1 MFKLLKDV
9 GNKISDAHAEMK
21 RKGHARLLGEL
32 RTYQDVI
39 EEEDFSGWPD
49 DLSDLP
55 QAQLDALYDGEL
67 AKRNLQH
74 AKERRAR
81 NNRLREVEQWFADV
95 LDVPGAVL
103 KVDTS
108 KCLSKAVFRPYY
120 QELYNSKTQGL
131 GRGRAQGLWAAFEPP
146 TLERPISDLSSR
158 ELAALKACAIFYA
171 HAGEEKMFEKDKAM
185 FAWGE
190 GRGFHGESGE
200 YGWLVEKG
208 CSVHL
213 EGLAQLVNH
222 RLGEVKQVMTD
233 TPESRL
239 AKVLSPL
246 FSQGQ
251 AWAEHIAAPFCPHV
265 LGETMMLGLL
275 NGREPIGFAGNES
288 LLTIGGPG
296 SGKTQ
301 AHVIPNVL
309 TYRGSVIVLDVKG
322 EVFRATAGYRQDAIG
337 STVYRF
343 SLMKDGGAQHRY
355 NPLDLIS
362 RDEDEVFDDAH
373 RMAQHLIP
381 HPPQEKDPFWVNS
394 ARDLVAAVI
403 AAVIIDPD
411 VEEPNFTAVLDRLMT
426 AGNNRLEMLERVA
439 VLGRQAGIRQLTYA
453 GETLVSLA
461 QESERTF
468 ESIVQHARQALAPIG
483 SPLVERAT
491 KTSDWTPEDLRKSG
505 ASLYIAVPQDKIE
518 FFPPLLRLIL
528 AQHLDALMRVEPE
541 QQGGSLPLTLFLDE
555 LPQLGNF
562 EPVVK
567 AIELGRGYGIRVW
580 GFAQNPQQ
588 IERSYERASV
598 ILDSVAVRSFLSIDL
613 PMAEQLSRS
622 LGETVN
628 LITEEKQPLATPAA
642 LLGPD
647 FKDRAVIL
655 GRNCAPINASML
667 QAWQVHEKELNRPYV
682 DTVAAAEA

>member
-1 MFKLLKDV
+1 MLKAAGMFYIHV
-9 GNKISDAHAEMK
+9 GN
-21 RKGHARLLGEL
+21 RK
-32 RTYQDVI
+32 
-39 EEEDFSGWPD
+39 
-49 DLSDLP
+49 
-55 QAQLDALYDGEL
+55 
-67 AKRNLQH
+67 
-74 AKERRAR
+74 
-81 NNRLREVEQWFADV
+81 
-95 LDVPGAVL
+95 
-103 KVDTS
+103 
-108 KCLSKAVFRPYY
+108 
-120 QELYNSKTQGL
+120 
-131 GRGRAQGLWAAFEPP
+131 AFE
-146 TLERPISDLSSR
+146 R
-158 ELAALKACAIFYA
+158 
-171 HAGEEKMFEKDKAM
+171 DKAM
-185 FAWGE
+185 IAWGDGKGSH
-190 GRGFHGESGE
+190 GRDGQ
-200 YGWLVEKG
+200 YGWITEQG
-208 CSVHL
+208 IDAHL
-213 EGLAQLVNH
+213 NGAEQLVH
-222 RLGEVKQVMTD
+222 FRLGEVKSILTEHPD
-233 TPESRL
+233 GDL
-239 AKVLSPL
+239 AKELTPL

-265 LGETMMLGLL
+265 PGETLMLGLL

-394 ARDLVAAVI
+394 ARDLVAAII

-491 KTSDWTPEDLRKSG
+491 KTSDWAPEDLRKPG

-518 FFPPLLRLIL
+518 FFAPLLRLIL

-541 QQGGSLPLTLFLDE
+541 QQGGRLPLTLFLDE

-667 QAWQVHEKELNRPYV
+667 PAWQVHEKELNRPYV
-682 DTVAAAEA
+682 DTVAVAEA